1 MVNLISICLINQCF
15 AFTKKFQL
23 DHSKISDCSIL
34 AVSLLHRRE
43 FSFCY
48 FHFSSRA
55 WQGSMAY
62 TEFGSNVALI
72 EPDQIKEK
80 PPPTYFE
87 MTKGSRERKELCI
100 TLRVFFYTLLSLI
113 LLSMTI
119 IATIYISKLQQHV
132 RDIEM
137 RAQSLEVRVGRLE
150 RELDGLQNTD
160 TDCVSS
166 YVLTCT

>member
-1 MVNLISICLINQCF
+1 
-15 AFTKKFQL
+15 
-23 DHSKISDCSIL
+23 
-34 AVSLLHRRE
+34 
-43 FSFCY
+43 
-48 FHFSSRA
+48 
-55 WQGSMAY
+55 MAY
-62 TEFGSNVALI
+62 TEFGSNVGLI

-100 TLRVFFYTLLSLI
+100 TLRLFFYTLLLLL

-132 RDIEM
+132 RDLDM

-150 RELDGLQNTD
+150 RELDGLRNTD

-166 YVLTCT
+166 RSGIYTGDAAV